1 MLKAKANAT
10 AEDFI
15 FLVIQDEQGS
25 YSKVPASRVVS
36 VDGSQNMP
44 VLAYSAVNGHLTGEQ
59 YLSFD
64 ILAKPRGE
72 AAEIYPQPLVLS
84 RGNPFLH
91 FDHLPAEAIIYIF
104 SSNGKYLQTLRTESN
119 ERSVSWNLVTKDGEM
134 AGSGVYLYR
143 IESPGEEKTGKFVL
157 VR

>member
-1 MLKAKANAT
+1 
-10 AEDFI
+10 
-15 FLVIQDEQGS
+15 
-25 YSKVPASRVVS
+25 
-36 VDGSQNMP
+36 
-44 VLAYSAVNGHLTGEQ
+44 
-59 YLSFD
+59 
-64 ILAKPRGE
+64 KPQGE